1 LLFEVPI
8 SLVAAVRLASIQ
20 QLPLFERY
28 AGLLL
33 LPIADAYTGHE
44 TKVSKAYFGGS
55 GCTGF
60 GPNALAVS
68 RWGRFVR
75 ESARWR
81 DSSAAPCSL

>member
-8 SLVAAVRLASIQ
+8 SLGAAGRLASIQ

-28 AGLLL
+28 VGLLL

-44 TKVSKAYFGGS
+44 TKVPKTYFGAS
-55 GCTGF
+55 GRGGF

-68 RWGRFVR
+68 RWGRLVR

-81 DSSAAPCSL
+81 ANSAAPCSL